1 MKRILRYGLLG
12 LVVFLLSLLM
22 LTPATVVTDQLTDR
36 LTGFSVQS
44 VEGLATEGVAQGVSW
59 RGVRIEKLNWDW
71 QALAL
76 LTGWLELRLN
86 TDDPEFKL
94 NGNVAINPVRRL
106 RFRNLSGR
114 LLLARLSGALAGS
127 VKLPLQ
133 GVVEFNL
140 RDLYLS
146 AARQPQTANGVVYL
160 LNLRPTLGQPL
171 NLGDFTI
178 QLTPA
183 NPEGIRGAVKDN
195 DGPLALEGTLNLLPD
210 GRYRFTGQ
218 AAVRDANN
226 PALRQ
231 TMNLLGPPGGD
242 GRWPLDFSGV
252 LPW

>member
-1 MKRILRYGLLG
+1 MKRILWYGLLG

-22 LTPATVVTDQLTDR
+22 LTPATVVTDQLTGR

-44 VEGLATEGVAQGVSW
+44 VEGLATEGVVQGVSW
-59 RGVRIEKLNWDW
+59 RGVRVEKLHWDW

-76 LTGWLELRLN
+76 LTGWLELRLD

-94 NGNVAINPVRRL
+94 TGNVAINPARRL
-106 RFRNLSGR
+106 RFRDLRGQ
-114 LLLARLSGALAGS
+114 LPLTRLSALAGS

-140 RDLYLS
+140 RDLFLS
-146 AARQPQTANGVVYL
+146 PAGQPQAANGIVYL
-160 LNLRPTLGQPL
+160 RNLRATLGQPL

-183 NPEGIRGAVKDN
+183 PPEGIQGVVKDN
-195 DGPLALEGTLNLLPD
+195 EGPLALAGTLNLLPD

-226 PALRQ
+226 PTLRQ
-231 TMNLLGPPGGD
+231 MLNLLGPPGSD
-242 GRWPLDFSGV
+242 GRWPLNFSGV
-252 LPW
+252 LAW